1 MKAPSGR
8 AVRSVELSESAGRP
22 QPGGS
27 RRTVALMAAEP
38 SGDLQAGALAR
49 ALLQRDPNLCLVGV
63 GGRCMVEAGVD
74 LWMESH
80 TWSTIGPGE
89 ALARLPGLYLAY
101 RRMRHHLLRIR
112 PALTVVIDAPA
123 LHMRLVGFLRRHGLR
138 TAYYFPP
145 SAWSRNPQRMRAIHS
160 RVDGVL
166 CAFQANAARYQ
177 ELGLPVAYFGH
188 PLVDV
193 LRQAPDADQARREL
207 GLQGPALALLP
218 GSRTQEV
225 RHLLPIFLE
234 VARRLRREQPD
245 LEILLPCATPP
256 LETRIREALAAGS
269 PEGIRVLSGNAR
281 LALAASRLALMASG
295 SASLEAALLGTPMLL
310 CYRFGSLDVALG
322 RTLQAL
328 GLLRVD
334 RFGLPNLVL
343 GQDVVPELLQDQV
356 EPERLAAE
364 ARRLLADGPE
374 RTRMLGD
381 LSRVRQALGG
391 PGVVECLAA
400 VVDRLADGASISEA
414 LAQGLS

>member
-1 MKAPSGR
+1 
-8 AVRSVELSESAGRP
+8 
-22 QPGGS
+22 
-27 RRTVALMAAEP
+27 MAAEP
-38 SGDLQAGALAR
+38 SGDLQAGALAS
-49 ALLQRDPNLCLVGV
+49 ALLRRDPSLRLVGV
-63 GGRCMVEAGVD
+63 GGDRMAEAGVE

-101 RRMRHHLLRIR
+101 RRMRWHLLEAR
-112 PALTVVIDAPA
+112 PDLTVVVDAPA
-123 LHMRLVGFLRRHGLR
+123 LHMRLVGFLRRRGLR

-145 SAWSRNPQRMRAIHS
+145 SAWSRNPQRMQAIHS

-166 CAFQANAARYQ
+166 CAFRANASRYQ
-177 ELGLPVAYFGH
+177 DLGLPVAYFGH
-188 PLVDV
+188 PLVDIV
-193 LRQAPDADQARREL
+193 GQAPDAEEARRLL
-207 GLQGPALALLP
+207 GLAGPGLALLP

-225 RHLLPIFLE
+225 RHLLPVFLE
-234 VARRLRREQPD
+234 VAARLRRDHPD

-256 LETRIREALAAGS
+256 LEKRIRAVLEAA
-269 PEGIRVLSGNAR
+269 PIEGVRVLQGQAR

-310 CYRFGSLDVALG
+310 CYRFGALDVALG

-343 GQDVVPELLQDQV
+343 DQDVVPELLQDQV
-356 EPERLAAE
+356 EPVRLEAE

-374 RTRMLGD
+374 RQHMLD
-381 LSRVRQALGG
+381 ALSRVRQALGG
-391 PGVVECLAA
+391 PGVVERLAG
-400 VVDRLADGASISEA
+400 VVDRLSEGASMAQA
-414 LAQGLS
+414 LASESV